1 MFIRNDYLNLQLLQ
15 QQRLSLKNMNQATER
30 ISSNSRINQY
40 SDDIGALSVTSQ
52 LNSLLRS
59 NAQGISNTQDAV
71 NLLNIMDS
79 GASTIK
85 DMVQHLRDLI
95 IQNQDGS
102 LSQADKSALQLEFK
116 QTISNIEDIA
126 KTTKYANKTVLNN
139 SSIQLNGSNMYV
151 DLGSSY
157 RNVAIGNHTL
167 ETTFTVDKIP
177 TDKRAFIYG
186 FEGKH
191 HAIELNPD
199 GSLMFQTWL
208 VDGSGTANSYTIET
222 KAGFVKENETYK
234 AIGVVDTDNQMLRFY
249 VNGEEI
255 GNLNIPA
262 GQSLFDYSTSYWG
275 NLRLGIGNNPGGQYD
290 YPFSGTVSSGKLYSN
305 VLTSGEIS
313 AAFNGRDTSRGLV
326 SEWAASNGIYNT
338 RGTIMNGATLV
349 NDKINIRSGASLA
362 DKTQIELTNL
372 SAKGLNLYSLSID
385 DANALQAVDSALNT
399 VLSAKSNIGAQINAM
414 TYRQQQLYSSFTSS
428 SQALDNM
435 FSIDTT
441 QESSIISKE
450 QLRLQ
455 TTLTM
460 LQNYNDH
467 KLKAVKLLN
476 Q

>member
-1 MFIRNDYLNLQLLQ
+1 MFIRNNYLNLQLLQ

-71 NLLNIMDS
+71 NLLNVMDS

-157 RNVAIGNHTL
+157 KNVATGNHTL
-167 ETTFTVDKIP
+167 ETTFTVDKLP
-177 TDKRAFIYG
+177 VGERAFVYG

-191 HAIELNPD
+191 HAIEVNPD

-262 GQSLFDYSTSYWG
+262 DQSLFDYSTSYWG

-305 VLTSGEIS
+305 AFTSREIS
-313 AAFNGRDTSRGLV
+313 ATFNGRDTNNGLV

-338 RGTIMNGATLV
+338 AGTIMNGATLV

-385 DANALQAVDSALNT
+385 DANALQTVDSALNT

-428 SQALDNM
+428 SQAVDNM
-435 FSIDTT
+435 FSIDTA